1 MMDQALKVRIET
13 GRKAILSQV
22 DYLQKNFGKVQ
33 SNWKPDNSRVTKVDH
48 AISDNL
54 KAFIQE
60 FYPLDHYCSEESQD
74 ADKNIELCNRFAWI
88 VDPVDGTNN
97 YATGIAACAISIGIF
112 DEGQPVYGFLYDL
125 SRNTLSEGGPDVG
138 LIENGKKFK
147 ALKEEPLGGRSII
160 GIHFPISAPH
170 IKLLHPLI
178 EKQRLRSIGS
188 GALSILHAA
197 TGRTDG
203 VIDFKVRI
211 WDIAAGL
218 AFAKASKRKFEF
230 LEFNPLPLTK
240 FSVNMQLTP
249 YYCGTESFCEE
260 IRRLLK
266 L

>member
-1 MMDQALKVRIET
+1 MDQALKVRIET

-22 DYLQKNFGKVQ
+22 DYLSKNFGKVQ

-54 KAFIQE
+54 KAFIHE
-60 FYPLDHYCSEESQD
+60 LYPLDHYCSEESQD
-74 ADKNIELCNRFAWI
+74 ADEPIAMENRFAWV

-97 YATGIAACAISIGIF
+97 YATGIASCAISVGLF
-112 DEGQPVYGFLYDL
+112 EEGQPVYGFLYDL
-125 SRNTLSEGGPDVG
+125 SRNTLSEGGPGVG
-138 LIENGKKFK
+138 LIENGKKIK
-147 ALKEEPLGGRSII
+147 ALQAEPLGNRSII
-160 GIHFPISAPH
+160 GVHFPMSAKH
-170 IKLLHPLI
+170 IELLHPLI
-178 EKQRLRSIGS
+178 EHQRLRSIGS
-188 GALSILHAA
+188 GALNILHAA

-230 LEFNPLPLTK
+230 LDFNPLPLTE
-240 FSVNMQLTP
+240 FSVNMPMTP
-249 YYCGTESFCEE
+249 YFCGTDSFCDE
-260 IRRLLK
+260 IRKLLK